1 MSNKIGFWS
10 VFGLVTV
17 SQIGS
22 GLMLP
27 AILAPYGTLSLIGW
41 ILSGLGA
48 TFLAIMFSQ
57 LCVRFPRTGGPHV
70 YVQEAF
76 GSCAAFF
83 TGWTYW
89 VISWVSTIAIITS
102 AVGYLIPLIGEH
114 SPIFNLSLE
123 IFIVLAIT
131 AINMHGVYRAGKSR
145 FILVALKMI
154 PLLVV
159 PVIAL
164 FFFDSKNFTVFNTA
178 TDNIS
183 GPLNNV
189 VLLTFWG
196 FIGFE
201 SATAAVGEV
210 ARPEKTIPRA
220 IILGTLFVALMYF
233 ISSLGIMG
241 VIPGHVLMNSQAPY
255 TDTILHLFG
264 GYWHVI
270 VSLIACL
277 VCIAAVNAWT
287 LASGQIAVG
296 ITQDGLMPKF
306 FARKN
311 RHGAPIFALVI
322 SCAATLPLLI
332 LTHHENLAQKVSTI
346 IDFSVVS
353 FLFVYIISCLS
364 FLKIIWLQRK
374 KEPLWLWGCGIASLG
389 FCIWIICF
397 TPIKILVISSLFVF
411 SGLPIYLLFRNKAKY
426 SNPTLLT
433 T

>member
-27 AILAPYGTLSLIGW
+27 AILAPYGTLSLMGW
-41 ILSGLGA
+41 VISGLGA
-48 TFLAIMFSQ
+48 TILAIMFSQ
-57 LCVRFPRTGGPHV
+57 LCIRYPRTGGPHV

-76 GSCAAFF
+76 GSSAAFF

-102 AVGYLIPLIGEH
+102 AVSYFIPLIGEH
-114 SPIFNLSLE
+114 TPVFNLSLE
-123 IFIVLAIT
+123 ILIMILIT
-131 AINMHGVYRAGKSR
+131 VINLQGVYRAGRSR
-145 FILVALKMI
+145 FILIAFKMV
-154 PLLVV
+154 PLLAV
-159 PVIAL
+159 PVIGL
-164 FFFDSKNFTVFNTA
+164 FFFSSKNFTVLNTA
-178 TDNIS
+178 SDMVS
-183 GPLNNV
+183 PLNNV

-201 SATAAVGEV
+201 SATAAVQDV
-210 ARPEKTIPRA
+210 SNPETTIPRA

-241 VIPGHVLMNSQAPY
+241 VIPGHILMNSQAPY
-255 TDTILHLFG
+255 TDTVQYLFG
-264 GYWHVI
+264 GYWHI
-270 VSLIACL
+270 LISLIACI

-306 FARKN
+306 FAKKN

-322 SCAATLPLLI
+322 SCAGTLPLLI
-332 LTHHENLAQKVSTI
+332 MTHNESLAQKINTI
-346 IDFSVVS
+346 IDFSVIC

-364 FLKIIWLQRK
+364 FLKIMWHQRD
-374 KEPLWLWGCGIASLG
+374 KEPLWLWLCGISSLG
-389 FCIWIICF
+389 FCLWIIF
-397 TPIKILVISSLFVF
+397 STPLKTLCVSSLFIL
-411 SGLPIYLLFRNKAKY
+411 SGLPIYFFRNKFKY
-426 SNPTLLT
+426 ILKPV
-433 T
+433 